1 MKSKIIF
8 YQLFF
13 LFISLNAN
21 SQVGCVSGNCEN
33 GEGTYISEDIGDKYF
48 GQFMN
53 GEYNG
58 NGTYTW
64 ITGEKYSGEFKNS
77 QFNGDGTYTWIN
89 GDKYSGKYKDG
100 IREGQGIITWANGT
114 KYDGRWVDDRMQGQ
128 CIYTNSNN
136 TSWAGFWK
144 SNSNSLDKLG
154 QTALPKPVSP
164 PILVVE
170 NILFNEVKGNGNSI
184 LDVNETAEIS
194 FTINN
199 IGKGTAY
206 QLRFLTIDNSMIPG
220 IDYYNLQ
227 AFENSYQI
235 LPGEKKTISIPILGT
250 MQLESGKSN
259 FEILV
264 NEGNGFNADLFRIS
278 FNTQKFKSPLIT
290 IADYKFTSNEEGK
303 IKLGYPVTLNL
314 VIQNVGQG
322 EASDVK
328 INFSNPVNVYPGSDQ
343 IISFNS
349 LKPNESK
356 AITYDFFASKIY
368 SAPTIPIEVNATESY
383 NKYGEKKIV
392 TVSLEQSLTKTQ
404 EIDVNGQYE
413 KIIQIDKVSLTSDVD
428 KNIPINDV
436 SDENNFALIIGN
448 EDYTSYQKGLSSE
461 VNVAF
466 ATNDALIFKEYCIK
480 SFGIPENNITFLSN
494 ATVGKMQ
501 QAIEKINKLIKAT
514 NGKAKVT
521 VYYAG
526 HGLPDEIT
534 KEAYL
539 IPVDVSGS
547 DVSSAIKLSSLY
559 SKLTEFPAK
568 QVTVFL
574 DACFTGGGRESGLI
588 ASRGVKIKP
597 KNDFLKGNIV
607 VFTASSGE
615 QSSQP
620 WKDKQ
625 HGMFTY
631 FLLKKFQETKGD
643 ISFKE
648 LDSYLKY
655 EVGLE
660 SVRTNSVQQTPQV
673 LYSVEEKD
681 NWEKWNLYFK

>member
-8 YQLFF
+8 SQLFI

-33 GEGTYISEDIGDKYF
+33 GQSTYIWDEGGDKYIGDF
-48 GQFMN
+48 KNGQFD
-53 GEYNG
+53 G

-64 ITGEKYSGEFKNS
+64 TNGDNYSGEFKDN
-77 QFNGDGTYTWIN
+77 
-89 GDKYSGKYKDG
+89 KRK
-100 IREGQGIITWANGT
+100 GQGVLTWANGT
-114 KYDGRWVDDRMQGQ
+114 KYSGRWVNERMQGQ
-128 CIYTNSNN
+128 CTYVNSNN
-136 TSWAGFWK
+136 ATWAGYWK
-144 SNSNSLDKLG
+144 SNSNSLDSLEE
-154 QTALPKPVSP
+154 TPLPKPVSP
-164 PILVVE
+164 PLLVVE
-170 NILFNEVKGNGNSI
+170 NILFKELKGNKNSI

-194 FTINN
+194 FTISN

-206 QLRFLTIDNSMIPG
+206 QLQFLTIDNSMISG

-227 AFENSYQI
+227 AFENLYQI
-235 LPGEKKTISIPILGT
+235 LPGEKNTISIPISGT
-250 MQLESGKSN
+250 MQLQSGKAN

-264 NEGNGFNADLFRIS
+264 KEGNGFNADLFRIS

-328 INFSNPVNVYPGSDQ
+328 INFSNPVNVYPGSNQ
-343 IISFNS
+343 IISLNS

-356 AITYDFFASKIY
+356 SITYDFFASKIY

-383 NKYGEKKIV
+383 SKYGEKKIIS
-392 TVSLEQSLTKTQ
+392 VSLEQSLTKTQ

-413 KIIQIDKVSLTSDVD
+413 KLIQIDKISLTSDVD
-428 KNIPINDV
+428 KNIPINNIR
-436 SDENNFALIIGN
+436 DENNFALIIGN
-448 EDYTSYQKGLSSE
+448 EDYTSYQKGLTSE

-501 QAIEKINKLIKAT
+501 QAIEKINKLIKVT

-547 DVSSAIKLSSLY
+547 DVSSAIKLSLLY

-574 DACFTGGGRESGLI
+574 DACFSGGGRESGLI
-588 ASRGVKIKP
+588 ATRGVKIKP
-597 KNDFLKGNIV
+597 KNDFLRGNII

-620 WKDKQ
+620 WNYKQ

-673 LYSVEEKD
+673 LFSIEEKD
-681 NWEKWNLYFK
+681 NWEKSSLYFR

>member
-1 MKSKIIF
+1 MKPKIIF
-8 YQLFF
+8 FQLFF
-13 LFISLNAN
+13 LFISLSAK
-21 SQVGCVSGNCEN
+21 SQVGCLSGNCEN
-33 GEGTYISEDIGDKYF
+33 GQGTYMWDVG
-48 GQFMN
+48 
-53 GEYNG
+53 
-58 NGTYTW
+58 
-64 ITGEKYSGEFKNS
+64 GEKYSGEFR
-77 QFNGDGTYTWIN
+77 NGKFHGYGTYNWTN
-89 GDKYSGKYKDG
+89 GDKYSGKWKDNE
-100 IREGQGIITWANGT
+100 REGQGVLTWASGA
-114 KYDGRWVDDRMQGQ
+114 KYSGEWVNNRMQGQ
-128 CIYTNSNN
+128 CVYTNSNN
-136 TSWAGFWK
+136 NTWTGHCK
-144 SNSNSLDKLG
+144 SNSNSLEKLE
-154 QTALPKPVSP
+154 QTALPSPISP
-164 PILVVE
+164 PILVVD
-170 NILFNEVKGNGNSI
+170 NILFKEVKGNGNSI
-184 LDVNETAEIS
+184 LDVNESAEIS

-206 QLRFLTIDNSMIPG
+206 QLQFLTMDNSMIQG
-220 IDYYNLQ
+220 IDYYNFQ

-235 LPGEKKTISIPILGT
+235 LPGEKKTISIPIIGT
-250 MQLESGKSN
+250 MQLESGKTN
-259 FEILV
+259 FGILV
-264 NEGNGFNADLFRIS
+264 REGNGFDAELFRIS
-278 FNTQKFKSPLIT
+278 FNTQRFKSPLIT

-314 VIQNVGQG
+314 VIQNIGQG

-328 INFSNPVNVYPGSDQ
+328 INFSNPVNVYPGSNQ
-343 IISFNS
+343 IISLKT

-356 AITYDFFASKIY
+356 SVTYDFFASKIY
-368 SAPTIPIEVNATESY
+368 SAPSIPIEVNATESY
-383 NKYGEKKIV
+383 NKYGEMKSL
-392 TVSLEQSLTKTQ
+392 TVSLEQTLGKTQ

-413 KIIQIDKVSLTSDVD
+413 KLIQINKVSLSSDVD
-428 KNIPINDV
+428 INIPINNISDV
-436 SDENNFALIIGN
+436 NNFALIIGN
-448 EDYTSYQKGLSSE
+448 EDYTSYQKGLSNE
-461 VNVAF
+461 INVAF
-466 ATNDALIFKEYCIK
+466 ARNDALVFKEYCIK

-501 QAIEKINKLIKAT
+501 QAIDKINKLIKAT

-526 HGLPDEIT
+526 HGLPDDLT

-547 DVSSAIKLSSLY
+547 DISSAIKLSTLY

-574 DACFTGGGRESGLI
+574 DACFSGGGRESGLI
-588 ASRGVKIKP
+588 ASRGVKIKA
-597 KNDFLKGNIV
+597 KNDILKGNIV

-631 FLLKKFQETKGD
+631 FLLKKFQETKGN

-660 SVRTNSVQQTPQV
+660 SVRTNSIQQTPQV
-673 LYSVEEKD
+673 LYSNEQKD
-681 NWEKWNLYFK
+681 NWEKLSLYFR

>member
-8 YQLFF
+8 FQLFY

-21 SQVGCVSGNCEN
+21 SQVGCTSGDCEN
-33 GEGTYISEDIGDKYF
+33 GRGTYMWEDSKDQYF
-48 GQFMN
+48 G
-53 GEYNG
+53 
-58 NGTYTW
+58 
-64 ITGEKYSGEFKNS
+64 KFKNGS
-77 QFNGDGTYTWIN
+77 FNGDGIYTWTN
-89 GDKYSGKYKDG
+89 GDKYIGEFKDG
-100 IREGQGIITWANGT
+100 EREGQGILTWANGV
-114 KYDGRWVDDRMQGQ
+114 KYSGVWVNERMQGQ
-128 CIYTNSNN
+128 CTYTNSNN
-136 TSWAGFWK
+136 ASWTGYWK
-144 SNSNSLDKLG
+144 SKLNSLDKLE

-170 NILFNEVKGNGNSI
+170 NILFKELKGNGNSI

-206 QLRFLTIDNSMIPG
+206 QLQFLTIDNSMISG

-235 LPGEKKTISIPILGT
+235 LPGEKKTISIPITGT
-250 MQLESGKSN
+250 KQLESGKSN

-264 NEGNGFNADLFRIS
+264 KEGNGFNADLFRIS

-328 INFSNPVNVYPGSDQ
+328 INFSNPINVYPGSDT
-343 IISFNS
+343 IISFNT

-368 SAPTIPIEVNATESY
+368 SALTIPIEVIASESY

-404 EIDVNGQYE
+404 EIDVNGQYD
-413 KIIQIDKVSLTSDVD
+413 KLIQINKVSLSSDVD
-428 KNIPINDV
+428 KNIPVNNY
-436 SDENNFALIIGN
+436 SDENKFALIIGN
-448 EDYTSYQKGLSSE
+448 EDYTSFQKGLSSE

-480 SFGIPENNITFLSN
+480 SFGIPDNNITFLSN

-514 NGKAKVT
+514 NGKANVT

-547 DVSSAIKLSSLY
+547 DVSSAIKLSTLY

-568 QVTVFL
+568 QVAVFL

-588 ASRGVKIKP
+588 ASRGVKVKP

-607 VFTASSGE
+607 VFTASSGL
-615 QSSQP
+615 QSALPYQNE
-620 WKDKQ
+620 K
-625 HGMFTY
+625 HGMFSY
-631 FLLKKFQETKGD
+631 YLLKKLQESKGNT
-643 ISFKE
+643 SFYDLFTFLKDNVSLQSLKINNKE
-648 LDSYLKY
+648 QDPTINFSST
-655 EVGLE
+655 V
-660 SVRTNSVQQTPQV
+660 
-673 LYSVEEKD
+673 EKD
-681 NWEKWNLYFK
+681 YGRWNFKN